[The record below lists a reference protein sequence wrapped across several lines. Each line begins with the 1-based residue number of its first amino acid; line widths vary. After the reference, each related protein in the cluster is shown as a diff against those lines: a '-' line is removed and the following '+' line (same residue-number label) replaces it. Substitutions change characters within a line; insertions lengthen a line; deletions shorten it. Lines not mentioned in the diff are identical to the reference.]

1 MLEQWILGHSSFH
14 TLPGYKYK
22 ARSGCVPFTMYE
34 VCAVSSEAWEGVYG
48 VVQIVCG
55 YLRIQTFS
63 PDLLTAVA

>member
-1 MLEQWILGHSSFH
+1 MLEQWIPGHSSFH
-14 TLPGYKYK
+14 TLPGYK

-48 VVQIVCG
+48 VVLILCG

-63 PDLLTAVA
+63 LQ